1 MNIIKFDYNKLSKS
15 IDEYILNNNTE
26 DIYLCKDSYIKVNK
40 PIILMNSETLKIIE
54 KEAQIYVYSYTK
66 KEKIPMINGC
76 YIAIAEWLLFGDV
89 ELK

>member
-15 IDEYILNNNTE
+15 IDEYILNNNS
-26 DIYLCKDSYIKVNK
+26 DIYSCPHIHIDFDK
-40 PIILMNSETLKIIE
+40 PIILMNSETLKFIE
-54 KEAQIYVYSYTK
+54 RETQTYICTK

-76 YIAIAEWLLFGDV
+76 YIAIAKWLPLGEV